1 MTHPDTAQAQ
11 VIWGYRQPDA
21 DAALAHLE
29 AAAASL
35 VAAREILWRFS
46 EWPRIATEAG
56 KLHTQ
61 VYSLI
66 GKDAAKR
73 RKPGKRPAVSPP
85 RGRDAAATS
94 RTGFPRFHPGA
105 VALDRQ
111 GFAPVLGHVR

>member
-1 MTHPDTAQAQ
+1 MGARRLPPRAAFRKEGKTMPDYMTHPDTAQAQ

-66 GKDAAKR
+66 GGVAAKYG
-73 RKPGKRPAVSPP
+73 KPGSRPAIPP
-85 RGRDAAATS
+85 SGDETQ
-94 RTGFPRFHPGA
+94 P
-105 VALDRQ
+105 
-111 GFAPVLGHVR
+111 